1 MYSFLRKVLPERAAN
16 VLIVI
21 WYVILVILI
30 YLLWFV
36 PHGEFRYMKL

>member
-1 MYSFLRKVLPERAAN
+1 MYSFLRKLLPESAAN

-21 WYVILVILI
+21 LYVMLVILI

-36 PHGEFRYMKL
+36 PQGEFRYMKL